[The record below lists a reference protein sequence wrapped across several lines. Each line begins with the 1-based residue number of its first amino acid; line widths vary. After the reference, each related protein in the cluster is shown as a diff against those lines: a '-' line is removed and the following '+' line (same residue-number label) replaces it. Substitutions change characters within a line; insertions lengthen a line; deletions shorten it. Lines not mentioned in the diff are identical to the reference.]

1 MVNASA
7 AWQKPAPF
15 ATVTAVTR
23 LTPEKPLAQRGWR
36 LWLNR
41 LAQSFR
47 LMVGVR
53 DYQTYLRHMQQHHPH
68 EKPMNTSEF
77 HRYCL
82 EARFPGKAGAVGKC
96 PC

>member
-1 MVNASA
+1 MSKLIYAEPRRQPTPIVRCVPLAP
-7 AWQKPAPF
+7 PAPR
-15 ATVTAVTR
+15 AS
-23 LTPEKPLAQRGWR
+23 LR
-36 LWLNR
+36 LWWSR

-53 DYQTYLRHMQQHHPH
+53 DYQTYLQHMRRQHPSVT
-68 EKPMNTSEF
+68 PMSERAF

-82 EARFPGKAGAVGKC
+82 EARFPSEPGKVGKC